1 MKRAAATSGF
11 FCAMTSPFRAV
22 ILDLDGT
29 LIETAGEIALALER
43 ALSEFGRPALAFA
56 PVESLIGRGV
66 RSLVERALEG
76 TRGDPVDLDRAV
88 ERFEHHY
95 AATVGTT
102 ATLYPGVL
110 AGLRTMREAR
120 ISLAVVTNKP
130 RAFTLRLLDR
140 LEVTEFFGS
149 IVAGDDG
156 VRRKP
161 HGDML
166 LAACEAMQVA
176 PASTVMIGDSEN
188 DVLAARAAGCVVW
201 CVPYG
206 YNEGRGSQT
215 LACDRV
221 VATIEEAAHLLVV
234 PAPDKDAR
242 GQAPSGTQAG
252 FPPTRE

>member
-1 MKRAAATSGF
+1 MRGT
-11 FCAMTSPFRAV
+11 MSPGTFRAV

-29 LIETAGEIALALER
+29 LIDTAGEIALALER
-43 ALSEFGRPALAFA
+43 ALAELGRPALARA
-56 PVESLIGRGV
+56 SVEALIGRGV

-76 TRGDPVDLDRAV
+76 TPGDSVNIDRAV

-102 ATLYPGVL
+102 AALY
-110 AGLRTMREAR
+110 AGALVGLQKLREAR
-120 ISLAVVTNKP
+120 IPLAVVTNKP

-140 LEVTEFFGS
+140 LAVREFFEA

-166 LAACEAMQVA
+166 LAACEAMRVA

-188 DVLAARAAGCVVW
+188 DVLAARAAGCAIW

-206 YNEGRGSQT
+206 YNEGRSPDT
-215 LACDRV
+215 LQCDRR
-221 VATIEEAAHLLVV
+221 VASVDEAAKVIC
-234 PAPDKDAR
+234 
-242 GQAPSGTQAG
+242 S
-252 FPPTRE
+252 